1 MKNQEQIN
9 QIEKLV
15 ERLYESLRLNEKIL
29 QREEELGMKKE
40 AKESQEFVSNA
51 LSRWATANRI
61 LKYLKG
67 EITENDLF

>member
-40 AKESQEFVSNA
+40 AKESQEFVSKA